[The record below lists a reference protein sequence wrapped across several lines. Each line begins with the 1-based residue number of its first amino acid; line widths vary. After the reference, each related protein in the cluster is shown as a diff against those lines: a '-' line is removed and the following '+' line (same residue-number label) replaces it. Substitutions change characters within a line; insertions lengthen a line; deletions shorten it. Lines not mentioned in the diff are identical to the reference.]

1 MGMVRAYSTARAIL
15 GGEAEDPITLGT
27 MDGVWLARLRWRRRG
42 AWMWPTFIVLTM
54 VDAVIGHLLPPA
66 GDSQTLFSAAVVAL
80 FINLIAVILLTFP
93 TALVIRR
100 LHRDMPMV
108 VARNY
113 AGTGVVV
120 GVTGVLLLIGL
131 LHHPTIDSQQ
141 SVMRDAIERAEAYIG
156 DRAPAEFR
164 RNAQY
169 VDVFAIE
176 PGSIY
181 RACVPGASAA
191 RTYCVVVNT
200 HLPFATSV
208 SFAGYEPNSLFSEG
222 VG

>member
-1 MGMVRAYSTARAIL
+1 
-15 GGEAEDPITLGT
+15 

-42 AWMWPTFIVLTM
+42 AWMWPMFIVLTL

-66 GDSQTLFSAAVVAL
+66 GDSQTLFGAALLAL
-80 FINLIAVILLTFP
+80 FINLICVILLTFP
-93 TALVIRR
+93 SALVVRR
-100 LHRDMPMV
+100 LHPDMPMV

-113 AGTGVVV
+113 GGTGVVV
-120 GVTGVLLLIGL
+120 GVTVVLLLVGV
-131 LHHPTIDSQQ
+131 LHQPTIDSQQ
-141 SVMRDAIERAEAYIG
+141 SAMRDAIERAEAYIG

-164 RNAQY
+164 RNVQY
-169 VDVFAIE
+169 VDAFAIQ

-181 RACVPGASAA
+181 RACVPGASAD
-191 RTYCVVVNT
+191 RTYCVIVNT
-200 HLPFATSV
+200 HLPFGTSV

>member
-1 MGMVRAYSTARAIL
+1 
-15 GGEAEDPITLGT
+15 

-42 AWMWPTFIVLTM
+42 AWMWPMFIVLTL

-66 GDSQTLFSAAVVAL
+66 GDSQTLFGAALLAL
-80 FINLIAVILLTFP
+80 FINLIGVILLTFP
-93 TALVIRR
+93 SALVVRR
-100 LHRDMPMV
+100 LHPDMPMV

-113 AGTGVVV
+113 GGTGVVV
-120 GVTGVLLLIGL
+120 GVTVVLLLVGL
-131 LHHPTIDSQQ
+131 LHQPTIDSQQ
-141 SVMRDAIERAEAYIG
+141 SAMRDAIERAEAYIG

-164 RNAQY
+164 RNVQY
-169 VDVFAIE
+169 VDAFAIQ

-181 RACVPGASAA
+181 RACVPGASAD
-191 RTYCVVVNT
+191 RTYCVIVNT
-200 HLPFATSV
+200 HLPFGTSV